1 MDLSL
6 LVSCR
11 YCVIGDPI
19 DHSQSPA
26 MQNAAFAAYQ
36 MGDPYGRCRVRLA
49 EIGDFFSF
57 ARDHLFGVNVTV
69 PLKEAAA
76 QRVDEIGK
84 FAAATESVNTLKIAD
99 GRIFGDSTDGEGVLR
114 ALAETLHFAPDGKK
128 ILFLGAG
135 GAARA
140 ASFALAFKGAKSIF
154 FLNRTVERAQS
165 LALQLQKNFPQLE
178 SAATSFADTANVKHF
193 FADADLVIQST
204 ALGWHDDDPPILEI
218 PETDAA
224 FFDFVYRDT
233 PFLQTARQR
242 GLAAADGKT
251 MLLHQGAASF
261 EIWTGKTAPLDAM
274 RRALGLL

>member
-1 MDLSL
+1 MDFSSLSP
-6 LVSCR
+6 CR
-11 YCVIGDPI
+11 YCVIGDPV

-36 MGDPYGRCRVRLA
+36 MGEFYGKCRVRLA
-49 EIGDFFSF
+49 EIDDFFAF
-57 ARDHLFGVNVTV
+57 ARDHLQGVNITV

-76 QRVDEIGK
+76 QKVDKIGN
-84 FAAATESVNTLKIAD
+84 FAAATNSVNTLNISG
-99 GRIFGDSTDGEGVLR
+99 GRISGESTDGEGVLR
-114 ALAETLHFAPDGKK
+114 ALEETLHFAPEGKN

-140 ASFALAFKGAKSIF
+140 ASFALAFKGAKSIVL
-154 FLNRTVERAQS
+154 LNRTVERAKI
-165 LALQLQKNFPQLE
+165 LTKQLQNHFPQLE
-178 SAATSFADTANVKHF
+178 SAAASYGDTAEVKRF
-193 FADADLVIQST
+193 FAGADLVIQST

-218 PETDAA
+218 PETGAA

-233 PFLQTARQR
+233 HFLHTARQR

-274 RRALGLL
+274 RRALGLI